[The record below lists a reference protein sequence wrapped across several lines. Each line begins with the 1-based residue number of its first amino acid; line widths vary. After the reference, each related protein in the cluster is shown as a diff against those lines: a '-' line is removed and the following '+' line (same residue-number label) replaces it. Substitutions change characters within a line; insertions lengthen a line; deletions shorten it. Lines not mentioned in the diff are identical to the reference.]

1 LILTSGRA
9 LSTQA
14 NAEVQ
19 SILRATG
26 EIGQDEQR
34 ITVLDRIAMSREE
47 ARTMAPYREGL
58 VVEIRANMPRQGLE
72 RGTIGT
78 IVGVTK
84 NSVEIRSGARTLTL
98 RPDRLAPNLKEDAV
112 TVFAPKSISLHQNDR
127 IRFTAP
133 NHKHGLRNAQMATVE
148 KLTDTAVT
156 LKLLTTAGSSLAW
169 MIQHCGASIWPTRST
184 AMRPKALP
192 RGMAL
197 SSWIAA
203 SRCCPPRAR

>member
-26 EIGQDEQR
+26 EIGQDGQR

-47 ARTMAPYREGL
+47 VRTMAPYREGL
-58 VVEIRANMPRQGLE
+58 IVEIRANMPRQGLE
-72 RGTIGT
+72 REPSAPSLASRKTMS
-78 IVGVTK
+78 K
-84 NSVEIRSGARTLTL
+84 SAAGAHTDTAPRPACSKFEGGCRL
-98 RPDRLAPNLKEDAV
+98 RFR
-112 TVFAPKSISLHQNDR
+112 PKSISLHQNDR

-148 KLTDTAVT
+148 KLTETAVT
-156 LKLLTTAGSSLAW
+156 LKLPDDRRIELGLDDPALRRIDLAYA
-169 MIQHCGASIWPTRST
+169 INSY
-184 AMRPKALP
+184 
-192 RGMAL
+192 
-197 SSWIAA
+197 AA
-203 SRCCPPRAR
+203 QA